1 MAQALGHIKKA
12 NGEKILVLVRQG
24 KTTWSYKLRKSGKAG
39 VEVMDSEFLTSPE
52 GEEHLNKILAGQ
64 SVTL

>member
-1 MAQALGHIKKA
+1 MAQGLGHINL

-24 KTTWSYKLRKSGKAG
+24 KYTWHYKLRKSGKEG
-39 VEVMDSEFLTSPE
+39 FEVIDNVFFNTDEGKKVVE
-52 GEEHLNKILAGQ
+52 KILKGQ